1 MRDLQE
7 RDGPSAL
14 SPIETVLVW
23 GVRQWV
29 SAHKAKESG
38 HEAIEAQFESHGV
51 RDAAAS
57 LDAILRMTAACATRS
72 IDVRCPCCPGLSDD
86 EMRIVAAIGLMQWNE
101 PTIAFELFSTWLPP
115 TGVRMALHMAH
126 GAAIVLARAG
136 HSLPLRRW
144 DFPEL
149 EAVSRPTLALLQ
161 KALVH

>member
-7 RDGPSAL
+7 CDGPSAL

-38 HEAIEAQFESHGV
+38 HRAIQAQFDSHGV

-72 IDVRCPCCPGLSDD
+72 IDVRCPRCQGLSDD

-101 PTIAFELFSTWLPP
+101 PTVAFELFSTWLPP
-115 TGVRMALHMAH
+115 TGVRMALHMAQ
-126 GAAIVLARAG
+126 GAAIVLTRAG

>member
-7 RDGPSAL
+7 RHGPTAL
-14 SPIETVLVW
+14 TPIETVLVW
-23 GVRQWV
+23 GIRQWV

-38 HEAIEAQFESHGV
+38 HKAIEAQFDDHGA

-72 IDVRCPCCPGLSDD
+72 LDVRCPRCPGLSDD

-101 PTIAFELFSTWLPP
+101 PTIAFELFSSWLPP
-115 TGVRMALHMAH
+115 TGVRMALHMAQ
-126 GAAIVLARAG
+126 GAAAVLTRAG
-136 HSLPLRRW
+136 YALPLRRW

-149 EAVSRPTLALLQ
+149 EAVARPTLALLQ

>member
-14 SPIETVLVW
+14 TPIETVLVW
-23 GVRQWV
+23 GLRQWV
-29 SAHKAKESG
+29 SAHKARETG
-38 HEAIEAQFESHGV
+38 LEAIQPQFDCHGV

-57 LDAILRMTAACATRS
+57 LDALLRTTAACATRS
-72 IDVRCPCCPGLSDD
+72 IDVRCPCCPSLSDD

-126 GAAIVLARAG
+126 GAAAVLTRTG
-136 HSLPLRRW
+136 YPLPLRHW

-149 EAVSRPTLALLQ
+149 EAVARPTLSLLR

>member
-23 GVRQWV
+23 GLRQWV
-29 SAHKAKESG
+29 SAHKARESG
-38 HEAIEAQFESHGV
+38 HEAIEAQFDSHGV

-57 LDAILRMTAACATRS
+57 LDAILRTTAACATRS

-126 GAAIVLARAG
+126 GAANVLTRAG
-136 HSLPLRRW
+136 YALPLRRW

-149 EAVSRPTLALLQ
+149 EAVARPTLMLLA